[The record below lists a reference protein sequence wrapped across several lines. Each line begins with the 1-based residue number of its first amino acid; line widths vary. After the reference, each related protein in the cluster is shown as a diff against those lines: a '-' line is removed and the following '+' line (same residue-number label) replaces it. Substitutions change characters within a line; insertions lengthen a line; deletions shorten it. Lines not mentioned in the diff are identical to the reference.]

1 MHRISDKVVRMLSP
15 VFFYVLAASLLVAIV
30 SLISALFLYIDDQR
44 LKTWMP
50 RLIAIAVA
58 VLLGDAFL
66 HLLPDAID
74 IAEESSNSVFLWT
87 LIGILIFFF
96 IESAFQRNQKFEPKS
111 HELTEIPV
119 KSFARMN
126 LIGDGVHN
134 FVDGILIASSFLV
147 DPGLGVATTIA
158 IVLHEIPQEI
168 SDTAILIQGGYG
180 KGRAVILN
188 FFCALVC
195 IAGAMSTL
203 VISQITELG
212 LSSLLALT
220 AGGFIYIAA
229 GDLFPLLRS
238 EGLKDKASSQVVAV
252 LVGVLS
258 MQLILWVEA

>member
-1 MHRISDKVVRMLSP
+1 MLSP
-15 VFFYVLAASLLVAIV
+15 VFFYVLAASLLIAIV
-30 SLISALFLYIDDQR
+30 SLISVLFLYIDDQR
-44 LKTWMP
+44 LKVWMP
-50 RLIAIAVA
+50 RLIAIAVG
-58 VLLGDAFL
+58 VLLGDSFL
-66 HLLPDAID
+66 HLLPDAIE
-74 IAEESSNSVFLWT
+74 IADESSNSVFMWT
-87 LIGILIFFF
+87 LIGILTFFF
-96 IESAFQRNQKFEPKS
+96 IENAFQRNQKLETKS
-111 HELTEIPV
+111 HEVIGMPI

-126 LIGDGVHN
+126 LIGDGIHN

-195 IAGAMSTL
+195 TVGAMCTL
-203 VISQITELG
+203 LLSQIIELG
-212 LSSLLALT
+212 LSSMLALT

-238 EGLKDKASSQVVAV
+238 EALKDNGPSQFVAV
-252 LVGVLS
+252 VMGVLS
-258 MQLILWVEA
+258 MQLILWVEAVF